1 MTKTES
7 KFKKYSQSL
16 LRYLIE
22 LLIVFAGVYGAF
34 LLSEYKENR
43 QKDERK
49 NQIYGALL
57 REISSVSTDAQHI
70 GTELSKYK
78 AIYDS
83 LIAERK
89 MPRLGSFTNPI
100 LFTPHVWEATIQS
113 DGLSLLEVSTIEKLS
128 EFYGYTQHL
137 VTLIEEFRGRTESFI
152 LFNYDKDKYEFYDL
166 KTKQLR
172 PKYSW
177 YLQGLGQMAG
187 ECDRIHR
194 AGRSLSGRA
203 FDSGRHT
210 RWGVVRQHVWPARY
224 LRKVG
229 GGRKACA
236 PRGGSSQSDPYPGD
250 ARAIAPR

>member
-1 MTKTES
+1 MKKTES

-49 NQIYGALL
+49 NQIYEALF
-57 REISSVSTDAQHI
+57 REINSVSKDAQHF

-78 AIYDS
+78 ARYDS
-83 LIAERK
+83 LIAEKK

-137 VTLIEEFRGRTESFI
+137 VTLIEEFRGRTQSFI
-152 LFNYDKDKYEFYDL
+152 LFNYDKDKYEFYDS
-166 KTKQLR
+166 KTNRLR

-177 YLQGLGQMAG
+177 YLSDMEQIAQESSTVAMKA
-187 ECDRIHR
+187 D
-194 AGRSLSGRA
+194 SLIG
-203 FDSGRHT
+203 FFNQET
-210 RWGVVRQHVWPARY
+210 N
-224 LRKVG
+224 
-229 GGRKACA
+229 
-236 PRGGSSQSDPYPGD
+236 SQ
-250 ARAIAPR
+250 

>member
-1 MTKTES
+1 MKKSES
-7 KFKKYSQSL
+7 KFKKYSQAI

-49 NQIYGALL
+49 YQIYEALL
-57 REISSVSTDAQHI
+57 REINSVSRGAQHF

-83 LIAERK
+83 LIAEKK

-100 LFTPHVWEATIQS
+100 VFTPHVWEATIQS

-128 EFYGYTQHL
+128 EFYGYSQHL

-152 LFNYDKDKYEFYDL
+152 LFNYDKDKYEFYDS

-177 YLQGLGQMAG
+177 F
-187 ECDRIHR
+187 
-194 AGRSLSGRA
+194 LSGMEQIA
-203 FDSGRHT
+203 EECSMVATKADSLASFLNHET
-210 RWGVVRQHVWPARY
+210 
-224 LRKVG
+224 
-229 GGRKACA
+229 
-236 PRGGSSQSDPYPGD
+236 SSQ
-250 ARAIAPR
+250 